1 MSRSLGLRED
11 QQQAEALLAWIVG
24 LLPEAPWGD
33 HRERARSYIG
43 RRETC
48 RSELARDR
56 AGPASTLLQVMV
68 APGGFKPAA
77 GSPAS
82 KGVG

>member
-11 QQQAEALLAWIVG
+11 QQAAEALLAWIVG
-24 LLPEAPWGD
+24 LLPEAPRGG
-33 HRERARSYIG
+33 HRQP
-43 RRETC
+43 
-48 RSELARDR
+48 ARDKH
-56 AGPASTLLQVMV
+56 GTTGTLLQVMV

-82 KGVG
+82 KGVD

>member
-11 QQQAEALLAWIVG
+11 QQAAQALLSWIVG
-24 LLPEAPWGD
+24 LLPEAPWGG
-33 HRERARSYIG
+33 HREQARSYMEQ
-43 RRETC
+43 RSTC

-56 AGPASTLLQVMV
+56 VGAATTMLQV
-68 APGGFKPAA
+68 GGFKPEA

-82 KGVG
+82 KGVD

>member
-11 QQQAEALLAWIVG
+11 QQAAEALLAWIVG
-24 LLPEAPWGD
+24 LLPEAPWGG
-33 HRERARSYIG
+33 HREQARAYRYCAVP
-43 RRETC
+43 C

-56 AGPASTLLQVMV
+56 AGPAATMLQVMT
-68 APGGFKPAA
+68 ASGAFKPAA

-82 KGVG
+82 KGVD